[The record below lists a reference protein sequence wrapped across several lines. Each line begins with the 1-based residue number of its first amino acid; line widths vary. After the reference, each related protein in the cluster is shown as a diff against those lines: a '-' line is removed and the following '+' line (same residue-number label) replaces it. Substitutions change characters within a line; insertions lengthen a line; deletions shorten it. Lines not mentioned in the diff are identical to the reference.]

1 MPLIE
6 DEIYCRN
13 CGEPLF
19 RVVRDAGGTT
29 RIKEGTPEPDS
40 DGVQKFYR
48 CPTCQGKNLV
58 MLIEEP
64 PGGRYYE
71 IAGFTR
77 S

>member
-1 MPLIE
+1 VALIE

-13 CGEPLF
+13 CGELLF
-19 RVVRDAGGTT
+19 RVVRDANGTT
-29 RIKEGTPEPDS
+29 CMKEGAREPES
-40 DGVQKFYR
+40 DGLQKFYT

-64 PGGRYYE
+64 PGSHYYE
-71 IAGFTR
+71 IAGFSR